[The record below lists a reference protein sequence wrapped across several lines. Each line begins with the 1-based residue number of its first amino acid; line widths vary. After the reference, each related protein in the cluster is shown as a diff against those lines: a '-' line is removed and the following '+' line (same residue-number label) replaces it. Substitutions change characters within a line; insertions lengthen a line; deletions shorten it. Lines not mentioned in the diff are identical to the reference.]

1 MSGYMVGG
9 LNEIGISTI
18 EDFNSGSLLGCQYCS
33 TTINPASELRDSSQ
47 TSFLDSA
54 ASEGLTNLKVFS
66 LTLAKSIVFDED
78 KNATGVVAE
87 SNLISYTINATKE
100 VIVSAGAFQSPQLL
114 MVSGVG
120 PAEQLQQ
127 FDIPVV
133 ADLAGVGQNMQ
144 DHIFFGPSYRVN
156 LETLTRVANDP
167 VYLVEQLALFT
178 LTQSG
183 YVHTLNILFCKP
195 VARRR
200 VSSKWICEI
209 FPLSYLNLWE
219 LFARVNIRF
228 GAKQFR
234 GKES

>member
-1 MSGYMVGG
+1 MPGYMAGG
-9 LNEIGISTI
+9 LNEIGIKTI
-18 EDFNSGSLLGCQYCS
+18 EDFNSGSLLGCQYCA

-66 LTLAKSIVFDED
+66 LTLAKSIVFDEN

-87 SNLISYTINATKE
+87 SNLILYTINATKE

-144 DHIFFGPSYRVN
+144 DHILFGPSYSVN
-156 LETLTRVANDP
+156 LVTLTRVANDP
-167 VYLVEQLALFT
+167 VYLLEQLAIFT
-178 LTQSG
+178 TTQSG
-183 YVHTLNILFCKP
+183 YVHILNIFY
-195 VARRR
+195 
-200 VSSKWICEI
+200 
-209 FPLSYLNLWE
+209 FPS
-219 LFARVNIRF
+219 R
-228 GAKQFR
+228 
-234 GKES
+234 